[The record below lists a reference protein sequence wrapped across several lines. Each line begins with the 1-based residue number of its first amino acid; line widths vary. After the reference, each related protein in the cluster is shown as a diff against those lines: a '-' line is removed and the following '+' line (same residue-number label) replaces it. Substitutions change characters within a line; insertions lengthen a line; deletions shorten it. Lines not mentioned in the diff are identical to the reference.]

1 MVFCHFWGLLP
12 SPASLE
18 VLSDSHG
25 FFREHRLILYWCCR
39 VHHLNIA
46 LAFQSTL
53 HSQHHLGYHQFYA
66 APDCSHKHWLHRL
79 PPRLKDLLR
88 YLSIVLNSLPGAGSY
103 SQSPLAPSLSVHNR
117 WLWVLPRLLPVLS
130 YKHLSLPNKIFSFLL
145 FPQSSWEYPADHPLS
160 IANVLYNFLFQYIL
174 RSVPHRS
181 YQLLLS
187 ARLDYADW
195 SRQAF

>member
-18 VLSDSHG
+18 VLSDSHE

-46 LAFQSTL
+46 LAFQSNL
-53 HSQHHLGYHQFYA
+53 HSQHPLGYHQFYA

-79 PPRLKDLLR
+79 PPRLKDLLQ
-88 YLSIVLNSLPGAGSY
+88 YLSIVLNSSPEAEWY
-103 SQSPLAPSLSVHNR
+103 SQSPLTPSPSDHNH
-117 WLWVLPRLLPVLS
+117 WLWVLLQLPPALL
-130 YKHLSLPNKIFSFLL
+130 YKCLSLPNKIFSFLL

-160 IANVLYNFLFQYIL
+160 IANVPYNFQFQYI
-174 RSVPHRS
+174 SVSVLHRS

-187 ARLDYADW
+187 ARLDYAD
-195 SRQAF
+195 